1 MKPGTRRNQKK
12 DPKILITN
20 YTDTKDYSRQYAK
33 EAARLLKEN
42 RPPKRVPTDEETEQ
56 KLEKQRRRAR
66 EHFKKLRA
74 NVETRKTLNHRE
86 WEYKKS
92 RPELIL
98 RRNISRQL
106 CRNEK
111 RVAVLSHYGVDG
123 EPVCRRCGFSDV
135 RALAVDHI
143 NNDGA
148 AHRKKIGNQVYLWLL
163 RNGFPEGFQTL
174 CFNCNTIKEYERL
187 TLVLANK
194 MEHNLVLMEVGSLS
208 GVLL

>member
-1 MKPGTRRNQKK
+1 MARKRNQKK
-12 DPKILITN
+12 DALITITD
-20 YTDTKDYSRQYAK
+20 YTDSIDYSQKYAAEVARIRK
-33 EAARLLKEN
+33 ERN
-42 RPPKRVPTDEETEQ
+42 PPKPPKTAAEKAAKYENQ
-56 KLEKQRRRAR
+56 KRRAR

-92 RPELIL
+92 RPELML

-123 EPVCRRCGFSDV
+123 EPVCRRCGFDDV
-135 RALAVDHI
+135 RALAIDHI

-148 AHRKKIGNQVYLWLL
+148 AHRKKIGNQVYLWLA

-174 CFNCNTIKEYERL
+174 CFNCNTIKEYERM

-194 MEHNLVLMEVGSLS
+194 MEHNLVLLEVGSLS